1 MKGYDPRS
9 LTMTFSYSR
18 REIVVAACSAGLVV
32 LVQPAMAATMSFK
45 VNLNGAQQVPPV
57 QTGATGTA
65 DLTYDPGTRMLTWNV
80 TYSGLSG
87 PATMAHVHGPA
98 AQGKNGPPVIWLSEK
113 GAAVGNP
120 IKGEATLTPEQAQQM
135 MAGDWYINVHTQAN
149 PGGEIRGQVM
159 PPKS

>member
-1 MKGYDPRS
+1 
-9 LTMTFSYSR
+9 MTYSYSR
-18 REIVVAACSAGLVV
+18 RDIVVAACSAGLVV
-32 LVQPAMAATMSFK
+32 LVQPAIAGPLSFK

-57 QTGATGTA
+57 QPGATGTA
-65 DLTYDPGTRMLTWNV
+65 DLTYDPATRMLTWNV

-87 PATMAHVHGPA
+87 SATMAHFHGPA

-113 GAAVGNP
+113 GAAVSNP

-149 PGGEIRGQVM
+149 PGGEIRGQVIA
-159 PPKS
+159 PKS